1 MSHDRL
7 LSDPDMIK
15 ISAKDDVDDADPRPC
30 PPEAGTSAAP
40 PP

>member
-15 ISAKDDVDDADPRPC
+15 ISAKDDVDDADPRP
-30 PPEAGTSAAP
+30 PEAGTSAAP